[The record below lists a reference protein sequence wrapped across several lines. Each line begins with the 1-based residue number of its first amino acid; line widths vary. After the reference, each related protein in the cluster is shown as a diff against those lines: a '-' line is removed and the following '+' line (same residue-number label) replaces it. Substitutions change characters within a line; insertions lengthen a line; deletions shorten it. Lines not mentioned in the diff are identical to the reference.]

1 MKTKLL
7 FFLFF
12 MLAVMQPGFGQ
23 CPPNCSEEDRRAKL
37 ADQMVMEE
45 AAERRQTEGA
55 EDMLEFIKTAG
66 TALLTIWDARKQD
79 AEANRLKMKCIE
91 GDCQN
96 SPSIQA
102 LYHMKIPY
110 LYKGEFKQGAKNG
123 NGEMYVILNN
133 KPILLEMGTYSNNL
147 QSGLGYKKDWTVY
160 TTQGVMESRSELR
173 FSGKYYFGE
182 FRAGLRDGYGG
193 FYGSDSLPLYE
204 GEWKNGFYSGQGREY
219 GPGGKLQYGGA
230 FQAGARNGLGKSYF
244 PNGNVQFDGNWLNG
258 RVNGSAKE
266 YYANGQLKL
275 SGNFVEGRPNGEVQ
289 LFDEKGKIKFEGS
302 LFRGTE
308 GGEGKTYLADGSVF
322 EGNWRTIGWGFKES
336 ILQGKVI
343 NAEGRVT
350 NRYRVYSL
358 HGDIAK
364 MMRGIVLLEVG
375 VLGGV
380 GPRYA
385 GAKRNVAPW
394 EFLPYNFDGRVHL
407 VGPRFLKW
415 NRLFAHAYLNSRVH
429 SIGSASDSIYISGAA
444 LADQTGPT
452 NYHRLMLNDAPTT
465 VPLGLITKEAGAG
478 LSAYFPL
485 DDEVS
490 FDAGVGAAF
499 WQRSNL
505 RIGKEVM
512 TYDTLNVGGLVFN
525 KVLQFKDLDYYLE
538 LGFRVGYFRLGMR
551 SYLRSPVSP
560 NRNLPLFVAD
570 GAGYSQYF
578 VGNRKLSLKP
588 SVSLS
593 FQVNLGQLGDRSHL
607 VHEYKLN
614 GYE

>member
-1 MKTKLL
+1 
-7 FFLFF
+7 
-12 MLAVMQPGFGQ
+12 
-23 CPPNCSEEDRRAKL
+23 
-37 ADQMVMEE
+37 
-45 AAERRQTEGA
+45 
-55 EDMLEFIKTAG
+55 
-66 TALLTIWDARKQD
+66 
-79 AEANRLKMKCIE
+79 
-91 GDCQN
+91 
-96 SPSIQA
+96 
-102 LYHMKIPY
+102 
-110 LYKGEFKQGAKNG
+110 
-123 NGEMYVILNN
+123 
-133 KPILLEMGTYSNNL
+133 
-147 QSGLGYKKDWTVY
+147 
-160 TTQGVMESRSELR
+160 
-173 FSGKYYFGE
+173 
-182 FRAGLRDGYGG
+182 
-193 FYGSDSLPLYE
+193 
-204 GEWKNGFYSGQGREY
+204 
-219 GPGGKLQYGGA
+219 
-230 FQAGARNGLGKSYF
+230 
-244 PNGNVQFDGNWLNG
+244 
-258 RVNGSAKE
+258 
-266 YYANGQLKL
+266 
-275 SGNFVEGRPNGEVQ
+275 
-289 LFDEKGKIKFEGS
+289 
-302 LFRGTE
+302 
-308 GGEGKTYLADGSVF
+308 
-322 EGNWRTIGWGFKES
+322 
-336 ILQGKVI
+336 
-343 NAEGRVT
+343 
-350 NRYRVYSL
+350 
-358 HGDIAK
+358 
-364 MMRGIVLLEVG
+364 
-375 VLGGV
+375 LGGV

-429 SIGSASDSIYISGAA
+429 SIGSASDSIYISGSA

-525 KVLQFKDLDYYLE
+525 KVLQFKNLDYYLE

-551 SYLRSPVSP
+551 TYLRSPVSP

-607 VHEYKLN
+607 IHQYWVLPLVRQGKEPGHSRQQLHFVLFVGGN
-614 GYE
+614 GAVCAVVRPVAVRQRKSVAALYGGDVVEVQRDHQWRARNRAKPK